1 MVQIAG
7 SNYVL
12 LYNYIVE
19 LCSLLLCFNSN
30 VFVWKQYHPDMNKG
44 PGAEEKF
51 KEISAAYEVPPSF
64 FVAYLKNKNTYWP
77 EKLIWFNMLPMI

>member
-1 MVQIAG
+1 
-7 SNYVL
+7 
-12 LYNYIVE
+12 
-19 LCSLLLCFNSN
+19 
-30 VFVWKQYHPDMNKG
+30 MNKG

-64 FVAYLKNKNTYWP
+64 FVAYLKNKNTDWP